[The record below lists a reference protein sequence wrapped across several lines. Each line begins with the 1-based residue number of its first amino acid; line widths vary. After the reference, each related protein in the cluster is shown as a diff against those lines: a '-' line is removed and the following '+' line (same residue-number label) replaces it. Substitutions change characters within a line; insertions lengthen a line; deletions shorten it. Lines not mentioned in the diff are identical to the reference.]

1 MKKINKLNEALN
13 QFSLASKILKEDYGM
28 SPDMGYDE
36 RQITGPE
43 GSEDIAHYR
52 GNEGEEQ
59 HSQEEQNTDMNL
71 SKSDERIAQIR
82 EIALNGLQD
91 YAQDVDCEAYQ
102 FYKKIWLMC
111 DKAVSEKDSAS
122 NGSSAG

>member
-28 SPDMGYDE
+28 APGMGYDE

-43 GSEDIAHYR
+43 GGEDIAHYR

-122 NGSSAG
+122 NGSSVG

>member
-28 SPDMGYDE
+28 APDMDYDE

-43 GSEDIAHYR
+43 GGEDIAHYR

-91 YAQDVDCEAYQ
+91 YAHDVDCEAYQ

>member
-28 SPDMGYDE
+28 APGMGYDE
-36 RQITGPE
+36 KQITGPE

-59 HSQEEQNTDMNL
+59 QPQEEQNTDMNL